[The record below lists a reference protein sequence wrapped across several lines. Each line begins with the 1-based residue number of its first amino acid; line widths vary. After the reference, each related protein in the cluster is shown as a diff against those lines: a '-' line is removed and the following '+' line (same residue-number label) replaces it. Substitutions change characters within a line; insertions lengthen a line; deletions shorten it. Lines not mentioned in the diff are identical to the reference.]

1 MIVLVNGNNMEVT
14 SGCTLDK
21 LCGIIGI
28 KANEPVAAAVG
39 TDVIDRNM
47 WSATLLNEGDNVTII
62 RATCGG

>member
-1 MIVLVNGNNMEVT
+1 MIVLVNGKNTEVT

-21 LCGIIGI
+21 LCETIGI
-28 KANEPVAAAVG
+28 KATEPVAAAVG

-47 WSATLLNEGDNVTII
+47 WSATILKEGDSVTII

>member
-1 MIVLVNGNNMEVT
+1 MIVLVNGKNTEVT

-28 KANEPVAAAVG
+28 KANEPVAVAVG

-47 WSATLLNEGDNVTII
+47 WDATVLHEGDKVTII

>member
-1 MIVLVNGNNMEVT
+1 MVVLVNGNNTEVT

-28 KANEPVAAAVG
+28 KANEPVAVAVG

-47 WSATLLNEGDNVTII
+47 WDATVLNEGDKVTII